1 MREPLSYEIAYG
13 AAHAALE
20 AGRAKGHRVCAAVV
34 NRSGVTKVLLSDDG
48 VGPLGVE
55 TARRKAY
62 TSAVSGVPTAQF
74 AAFAASPR
82 MQAAPPHLVD
92 PNLLPVAGGVPIVTA
107 DGEVIGAIGVGGAD
121 DVTDDHIANQA
132 RDSVAE
138 IVA

>member
-1 MREPLSYEIAYG
+1 MREPLSYDIAYG
-13 AAHAALE
+13 AALAALE
-20 AGRAKGHRVCAAVV
+20 AGRAGGHRVCAVVV
-34 NRSGVTKVLLSDDG
+34 NRSGIPKVLLSDDG
-48 VGPLGVE
+48 VGLLGVE

-74 AAFAASPR
+74 AAFAGSRR
-82 MQAAPPHLVD
+82 MRLAPPHLVD
-92 PNLLPVAGGVPIVTA
+92 ANLLPVAGGVPIVTA

-121 DVTDDHIANQA
+121 DLTDEHIANQA